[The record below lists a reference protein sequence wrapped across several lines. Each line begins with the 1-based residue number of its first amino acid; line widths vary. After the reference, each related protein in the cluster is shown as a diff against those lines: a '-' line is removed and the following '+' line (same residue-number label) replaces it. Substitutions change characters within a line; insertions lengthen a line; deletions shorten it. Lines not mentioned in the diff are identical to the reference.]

1 MSRAST
7 SASPAATPPSAPL
20 SALRGL
26 LPFLRPYRARVVLAF
41 VLLCLGSAAI
51 LVVPLAF
58 RDLIDAG
65 FGGVPGGAGAGDTAR
80 DGGLFG
86 AQGLDGRFVALF
98 GLAVFWAAAVA
109 ARYYVVSWIGERVS
123 ADLRSAVYARVL
135 RQSPQFFET
144 LQTGEVLSRLTGDTT
159 LVQAV
164 VGSSVSMGLRSL
176 FQFVGGMVMLAATSV
191 HLFAMIFGLM
201 ALLALPIVVIGRRV
215 RKLSRESQDRIADAS
230 ALAGEILNAMP
241 TVQAFTQEERE
252 AARFA
257 ERSETGF
264 RSAVRRTRVRA
275 LLTALIITA
284 VMGTIVFVLWIGARQ
299 VQAGTLSMG
308 ELGAFLIY
316 AALVAGGVGTLAEV
330 WGDVM
335 RASGATGR
343 LLELLHAE
351 PAIRDPGGDTSLR
364 VRAGGEGAL
373 SVARAGGEGAS
384 SMVMAGGDGASS
396 TARAEDKGSR
406 LAPLLPGTDAPS
418 GPPVG
423 AAQAASL
430 PDLDASLSR
439 VDKSLSTLDTRLPGV
454 DSRKDAG
461 AEPAIAFDHVVYS
474 YPARPGVRALDDI
487 SLRIAAGEKVA
498 LVGPS
503 GAGKTT
509 LFQLLLRY
517 YEVSDGCIRIGGR
530 DLRELPL
537 HALRAGMAIVPQD
550 PVIFSASALENIRYG
565 RPDADDDAVIAAAR
579 AAAADE
585 FIARL
590 PEGYATFLGERGT
603 RLSGGQRQRIAIAR
617 AILKGAPILLLDE
630 ATSALDAES
639 EILVQ
644 QGLAAAMQGRT
655 TLIIAHRLATV
666 QKVDRIV
673 VMDGGRI
680 VETGTPADLRRQG
693 GLYARL
699 AALQLEL

>member
-1 MSRAST
+1 MTRET
-7 SASPAATPPSAPL
+7 ASPVAL
-20 SALRGL
+20 STLRGL

-65 FGGVPGGAGAGDTAR
+65 FGGVSAGGAAAQGGA
-80 DGGLFG
+80 GLFG

-98 GLAVFWAAAVA
+98 ALAVFWAAAVA
-109 ARYYVVSWIGERVS
+109 ARYYTVSWIGERVT

-159 LVQAV
+159 LVQTV
-164 VGSSVSMGLRSL
+164 VGSSISLGLRSL
-176 FQFVGGMVMLAATSV
+176 FQFVGGMVMLAVTSV
-191 HLFAMIFGLM
+191 QLFGLIFGLM
-201 ALLALPIVVIGRRV
+201 ALLALPITLIGRRV
-215 RKLSRESQDRIADAS
+215 RSLSREAQDRIADAS

-241 TVQAFTQEERE
+241 TVQAFGQEANE

-257 ERSETGF
+257 ARAETGF
-264 RSAVRRTRVRA
+264 ATAVRRTRVRA
-275 LLTALIITA
+275 ALTGLIIAA
-284 VMGTIVFVLWIGARQ
+284 VMGTIIFVLWIGARQ
-299 VQAGTLSMG
+299 VQAGALSVG
-308 ELGAFLIY
+308 ELGAFVIY
-316 AALVAGGVGTLAEV
+316 AALVAGGAGTLAEV

-335 RASGATGR
+335 RAAGATGR
-343 LLELLHAE
+343 LLELLRAE
-351 PAIRDPGGDTSLR
+351 PAIRDAGVVEGMREDGGGGGGGD
-364 VRAGGEGAL
+364 
-373 SVARAGGEGAS
+373 
-384 SMVMAGGDGASS
+384 
-396 TARAEDKGSR
+396 SR
-406 LAPLLPGTDAPS
+406 LPPLLQENSRRT
-418 GPPVG
+418 PPVG
-423 AAQAASL
+423 AAAAAN
-430 PDLDASLSR
+430 PTTA
-439 VDKSLSTLDTRLPGV
+439 
-454 DSRKDAG
+454 
-461 AEPAIAFDHVVYS
+461 PAIELGHVVFR
-474 YPARPGVRALDDI
+474 YPARPAVPALDGID
-487 SLRIAAGEKVA
+487 LRIAAGERLA

-503 GAGKTT
+503 GAGKTS
-509 LFQLLLRY
+509 LFQLLLRF
-517 YEVSDGCIRIGGR
+517 YEAGEGHIRIDGHDIR
-530 DLRELPL
+530 ALPL
-537 HALRAGMAIVPQD
+537 RSLRARIALVPQD
-550 PVIFSASALENIRYG
+550 PVIFSASALDNIRYG
-565 RPDADDDAVIAAAR
+565 RPDAGDDEVIAAAR

-590 PEGYATFLGERGT
+590 PEGYATFLGECGT

-639 EILVQ
+639 EVLVQ

-673 VMDGGRI
+673 VMDAGRI

-699 AALQLEL
+699 AALQLEG